1 MMKDRG
7 MIETVTASLVQE
19 AIAVLARSLSV
30 VVVFSLVWRLW
41 PVFVEVV
48 RILVERVLASLA
60 KRLGMETRRPASTTG
75 RCADAPCRERDPFS
89 HSRPLP
95 WSDQAL
101 AGCLLTPVLFRAS
114 AGDPFFGLDRLAA
127 LLLAWVLANLA
138 CNLVNAS
145 ESRFCPSTP
154 CENGSPAPQTVERVI
169 DRLGVLAAVSATAA
183 FVLNQPAR
191 LVLT

>member
-7 MIETVTASLVQE
+7 MIDTVPASLVQE
-19 AIAVLARSLSV
+19 AIAVLARSLS

-95 WSDQAL
+95 WGDYAL
-101 AGCLLTPVLFRAS
+101 AGSLLAPVLFRAV
-114 AGDPFFGLDRLAA
+114 AGHPFFGLDRLAA
-127 LLLAWVLANLA
+127 LLLAWVLASLA

-183 FVLNQPAR
+183 LALNQPAR

>member
-1 MMKDRG
+1 MFD
-7 MIETVTASLVQE
+7 TVTASLVQDAS
-19 AIAVLARSLSV
+19 AILAHGLSMT
-30 VVVFSLVWRLW
+30 VVFGLVWRLW
-41 PVFVEVV
+41 PVFVEV
-48 RILVERVLASLA
+48 IWLLVERSLASLA
-60 KRLGMETRRPASTTG
+60 ERLGMEARRPASTTA